1 MPRLSKIGRVNQTGR
16 RKLLQRDFHI
26 DVDWSLS
33 PPKIDRSAFEFNP
46 PHQVSADNMVI
57 IEAYHKDKYVQF
69 DLGKVGSWSLP
80 SDISL
85 EEFGLDTIHFEVRV
99 IDLETPGILSW
110 KSAKIT
116 RTPPKLIERPSSRDS
131 HFLLEVEYAKL
142 AKGVPMNVRFPEGET
157 QDPVNLEVNSEE
169 CSVLADA
176 LLEPSP
182 QPHAMLIPT
191 VLHTI
196 VQRLVIDAN
205 AKNFDPEQEIHSASQ
220 WQNMWNGLF
229 KSWTGK
235 GLEDLDYDDASELS
249 EYISEIIAYWATLSG
264 NPAKSVSRLLGGD

>member
-26 DVDWSLS
+26 GVDWSVS
-33 PPKIDRSAFEFNP
+33 PPKIDQSAFRFNP
-46 PHQVSADNMVI
+46 PDKVSADNRVI
-57 IEAYHKDKYVQF
+57 IEAYKKDKYVQF
-69 DLGKVGSWSLP
+69 DLGNVGSWSLP

-85 EEFGLDTIHFEVRV
+85 EEFGRDTIHFEVRV
-99 IDLETPGILSW
+99 IDPGNPGVLSW

-116 RTPPKLIERPSSRDS
+116 ATPPKLIERPSSKDS
-131 HFLLEVEYAKL
+131 RFLLDVVYSKL
-142 AKGVPMNVRFPEGET
+142 AKGVPMNVGFPEGET
-157 QDPVNLEVNSEE
+157 QDPVKLEINLEE
-169 CSVLADA
+169 CSILADA
-176 LLEPSP
+176 LIEPNP

-191 VLHTI
+191 VLHII

-205 AKNFDPEQEIHSASQ
+205 AKTFEPEQEIHSASQ

-249 EYISEIIAYWATLSG
+249 EYIEKIIAYWATLSG
-264 NPAKSVSRLLGGD
+264 NPAKSVSRLLGGY

>member
-26 DVDWSLS
+26 GVDWSVS
-33 PPKIDRSAFEFNP
+33 PPKIDQSAFRFNP
-46 PHQVSADNMVI
+46 PDKVSADNRVI
-57 IEAYHKDKYVQF
+57 IEAYRKDKYVQF
-69 DLGKVGSWSLP
+69 DLGNVGSWSLP

-85 EEFGLDTIHFEVRV
+85 EEFGRDTIHFEVRV
-99 IDLETPGILSW
+99 IDPGNPGILSW

-116 RTPPKLIERPSSRDS
+116 ATPPKLIERPSSKDS
-131 HFLLEVEYAKL
+131 RFLLNVVHSKL
-142 AKGVPMNVRFPEGET
+142 AKGVPMNVGFPEGET
-157 QDPVNLEVNSEE
+157 QDPVKLEINLEE
-169 CSVLADA
+169 CSILADA
-176 LLEPSP
+176 LIEPNP

-191 VLHTI
+191 VLHII

-205 AKNFDPEQEIHSASQ
+205 AKTFEPEQEIHSASQ

-235 GLEDLDYDDASELS
+235 GLEDVDYDDASELS